1 MYFKLRPKILDKKCV
16 KQIKFITI
24 SNPMIHKFDL
34 FVLQFVLYVLQYIL
48 SILQIEALS
57 NFLMYIKFIVVI
69 MMFLSTIVQLFVD
82 GLLFALMITTMLSLV
97 DVVVIVDLM

>member
-34 FVLQFVLYVLQYIL
+34 FVLQFVLYVL
-48 SILQIEALS
+48 
-57 NFLMYIKFIVVI
+57 
-69 MMFLSTIVQLFVD
+69 
-82 GLLFALMITTMLSLV
+82 
-97 DVVVIVDLM
+97 